1 MPFTS
6 NILFDDAE
14 ERDRKDQQ
22 QDDQGLNQFGAGF
35 SAGIKQTQG
44 LLGGG
49 LPALIQ
55 SAIGDEDD
63 AFEYLQYYNQKMQ
76 EASDLGGDF
85 QRVEDIDGAEDAV
98 QWLTYTLG
106 QALPSIGT
114 SIIGGGLGGAA
125 VQYGAKKFIA
135 ESVEAQV
142 KKKAG
147 DAFEKAMVKRELNR
161 RTAKARRLG
170 QGAGAFVASAGMNA
184 GETFAN
190 VYEESGGISDPALA
204 LGTGIA
210 AGALD
215 ALAPLS
221 ILKKILP
228 DNMAEPFKEAM
239 ADRLLRNKGVVQ
251 RAFIEGVRTGGI
263 EGATEAA
270 QEVLQATAVG
280 MFNDPE
286 GGYKS
291 YGESFFDALNN
302 PTEQQSSQY
311 LNAFAAGLVGGGG
324 MGGVSGAMYKPR
336 SAPEVQ
342 EEEPQQ
348 SPMPDSEGNMPVD
361 TPQSEELEAQQA
373 GFDSYADYLDAY
385 ETGPARMNRG
395 VSLEAI
401 QNIIPDE
408 YYLGQDI
415 SEEDNARLEAETLQ
429 LRDEFNPSLNDLVGQ
444 VVGQDDS
451 EGVLRRREDG
461 VFVYS
466 DFKTGEEVAIESGEA
481 NQDKPAEVSGLEQ
494 RDSSVELE
502 GGSGVTFNSDDSTF
516 TARRGKFRYFSTNY
530 DEDGEVATVTAETMD
545 GEPRTFGKK
554 MAKAIEDAKAGVE
567 MQQMRSDLANQ
578 VVQADDLPEDLQVAL
593 VQADVLEE
601 TLQVDQVEEIIQ
613 TMPEARQEPLR
624 KRIESLMTREGME
637 EAPIAASTFER
648 SDETNIFNGVITRSG
663 SVTLEERQS
672 NLNATAGQ
680 EVQQPNGDDPIVIP
694 STGLE
699 GIAEKVAT
707 AMRNQFKVR
716 NRDGSTS
723 FYTPANKHLGEANQ
737 DIGEEIQQA
746 VFDLVESGM
755 APEAIG
761 GLEQISVHT
770 DNDFNGADGVALSGG
785 VSLRDAIVD
794 GARTDEGASA
804 LRFILAHEMHHVFDL
819 SNSISEQL
827 PSFEVE
833 ISFSGEGAN
842 MSAGDVVMELYE
854 NYVNRTEVGR
864 LFAYPFNMLDE
875 DTQDLNAD
883 FDVLANTMRQEVF
896 AQLGAVYVSDPRL
909 LKSQAPEA
917 YQVIRTIRGADNATN
932 QDTEAPV
939 QPQGTGVQGEV
950 RPSTV
955 SGSAEV
961 EDGGGTGVAGGDGV
975 EAGPTSEVVGGET
988 QQPDGDSDGRVVRPE
1003 DLTIKRADNFSTNG
1017 EYNVTFPDG
1026 SVTQI
1031 FRDTLQFSTPRWIWV
1046 ESEPTSPEYIFGIGD
1061 NRNEAVQRLIQL
1073 MGYDLPPQDNVLLKR
1088 GPTGRPYQGLPANET
1103 LGGEDR
1109 VQTSLPNGM
1118 RQGEKFYETGAPE
1131 NYSIGIDRIL
1141 SDSAKTPVKEKLK
1154 TTIEGY
1160 NFFTPSR
1167 PDLTAEETIEEF
1179 KSHMVDNLIWL
1190 HDQMDPEVRAE
1201 AKRWYDGARKQTD
1214 IWVARYGY
1222 EPRQVAAVVANLSP
1236 QKDWFMNMSL
1246 AERMMDVYKYRQDF
1260 TADKSMN
1267 DAFIRVVLSDEKG
1280 KRRLNLNK
1288 QQEAQKKI
1296 WSQIKDKT
1304 LSEVSSVLPEAQV
1317 DLGEAIWVRMHDEAK
1332 HSRNFRVMRPSGDIM
1347 GLSMGQKGPKNVAWG
1362 SFTEIAKGISV
1373 LRDGSLENV
1382 SLSLGDA
1389 HKVRNFYNNIIA
1401 PDSEL
1406 GEVTIDTHAVAAA
1419 LFKPLSAKSY
1429 EVAHA
1434 FGGTPSAQATPQQ
1447 LGLPDGVSRSGAGSS
1462 RVIGVGGT
1470 YGVVADAYREAAER
1484 LDILPRQLQSITW
1497 EEVRVIYPA
1506 SFKDEKGVNLGKIND
1521 LWTRYGKGELSINEV
1536 RDQAYEITGTKGS
1549 KPVWTDRSSVEG
1561 DGESGTSTYARELYP
1576 DGVSGSG
1583 STGSNVGSGSDVDA
1597 TAGATAGGLAATVKV
1612 GKPNTKVRPSVQRAY
1627 AALQAGQITR
1637 QEYDEA
1643 VLETIRPYE
1652 AVPTPATQEEMLNA
1666 LAGRQKERINQP
1678 IEEGAPVGL
1687 RLDINAYEN
1696 KGTWVPTVHRNG
1708 SSPVHQATAS
1718 ITGAD
1723 FTLFKQEK
1731 SKKVMEGLSKS
1742 PFAQIKGAYVN
1753 RSDEDNVKLAQQY
1766 LNDPEWRQI
1775 GFDPRRHAT
1784 FYDRVTG
1791 EPIARADEVIQVGP
1805 LVLAKNAETLEVDQV
1820 LFKRGQKNSHAEAS
1834 ATGELTNG
1842 QLSSNE
1848 FALDDETRG
1857 ELFLRKIQD
1866 KYFSLKKFEDAAAE
1880 FLGLKELPEHMQT
1893 YVPETLHSGK
1903 IKTDF
1908 DELETSYVAP
1918 LAKILRDNDIDPDD
1932 FGLYLMAK
1940 HAPERNRRVATLYQ
1954 EQDEVGP
1961 LPDFVGAGMSTED
1974 ANRVVSELENPSFL
1988 RAAEIV
1994 YDMLTKN
2001 RERMVEAGL
2010 INEDTSDSWNSNYQ
2024 FYVPLKGFATTED
2037 ESGKLVAPKG
2047 LPKGFSV
2054 SGKES
2059 FKALGR
2065 TSQAENPVLF
2075 ALADSEEKIVRGRR
2089 NEVGQQFLS
2098 LADAI
2103 QEQGSEQL
2111 KTYRS
2116 EDVYPT
2122 VRAKNSKG
2130 KYINKQM
2137 RADEMRTATRL
2148 DTGDKRF
2155 LSVKVDGE
2163 EIFIEIENAGLNRA
2177 MHNVGAENF
2186 AGLTGFLGSSTDFM
2200 QKFQNFRRNML
2211 INWNPSWFLINP
2223 LRDIQTGLMYNLAQE
2238 SKEGGM
2244 VEGEKLT
2251 GEILRRYLPA
2261 YKSYYKNLRGNKAD
2275 NEYDAYFT
2283 EYQESGAPTGLTLTK
2298 DIEEQRARLN
2308 ALLTDGALVAKG
2320 KQGLQEIEYLNQA
2333 SENAVRF
2340 SAYVSARESG
2350 VSVQKAANLAKNL
2363 TVNFN
2368 RKGELSSGLNLFY
2381 LFFNAAVQGTANIA
2395 QAMSGK
2401 TADGKLTKAQ
2411 VGAASIALVA
2421 YMVTQHNLGAADE
2434 DEDGESVYNDLSDYD
2449 HLMSWNMVLNDGKTF
2464 AQIPMPYGYG
2474 FFHTLGRLGAEY
2486 MNDTKDEG
2494 DVAAEMT
2501 ASFAHHMLP
2510 PPLGFV
2516 GSVGTVDDLD
2526 EFGKRML
2533 GNIAPS
2539 ILEPAVQYATNTN
2552 HFGSPLYLEGNPLIR
2567 PSAPDSSRAKR
2578 STSKVYQDIAEW
2590 MNDATGGSLYR
2601 SGAVDVSPDGMQYLQ
2616 EYLLGGLG
2624 RFVNRSADLAAKYNS
2639 PEDEE
2644 ISASDIPIVR
2654 YFFGEP
2660 SEYSDKM
2667 DYYGYISSAT
2677 QVFKEASE
2685 STGQERVRFQQEFRQ
2700 VISLEPL
2707 YKEGQKKLRKLRQR
2721 KKQIEKTQNDPVKAY
2736 DQIQKIE
2743 AEMQKV
2749 YDSFNKRYREATR

>member
-1 MPFTS
+1 MPLTS
-6 NILFDDAE
+6 RILFDE
-14 ERDRKDQQ
+14 TEDRKPQE
-22 QDDQGLNQFGAGF
+22 DDQGLTQFGAGF

-49 LPALIQ
+49 LPALIN
-55 SAIGDEDD
+55 SALGNEG
-63 AFEYLQYYNQKMQ
+63 ATFEYLDYYNKKME
-76 EASDLGGDF
+76 EAAEIGGDF
-85 QRVEDIDGAEDAV
+85 QRLEDIEGAEDAV

-114 SIIGGGLGGAA
+114 SIIGGGVGGAV
-125 VQYGAKKFIA
+125 VQYGAKKAIK
-135 ESVEAQV
+135 ETVEREV
-142 KKKAG
+142 KEKAG
-147 DAFEKAMVKRELNR
+147 KAFEKAMVKKELAR
-161 RTAKARRLG
+161 RTATARKFG
-170 QGAGAFVASAGMNA
+170 TGVGAFGTSMAMNA

-190 VYEESGGISDPALA
+190 VYEESGGIEDPALA

-215 ALAPLS
+215 ALAPMS

-228 DNMAEPFKEAM
+228 DNMSEPFKEAM
-239 ADRLLRNKGVVQ
+239 VDRLLRNKGMVK

-280 MFNDPE
+280 MFNDPQS
-286 GGYKS
+286 GYKS

-302 PTEQQSSQY
+302 PTEQQKSQY

-324 MGGVSGAMYKPR
+324 MGGISGAFYKPR

-342 EEEPQQ
+342 EEDPQQ
-348 SPMPDSEGNMPVD
+348 SPMPDAEGNMPVE

-373 GFDSYADYLDAY
+373 GFDSYEDYLDAY
-385 ETGPARMNRG
+385 ESGPARVNRG

-415 SEEDNARLEAETLQ
+415 SEEENARLEAETLQ
-429 LRDEFNPSLNDLVGQ
+429 LRDDFNPSLNDLVGQ
-444 VVGQDDS
+444 VVGQGDS
-451 EGVLRRREDG
+451 EGVLRRRQDS
-461 VFVYS
+461 VFVYT
-466 DFKTGEEVAIESGEA
+466 DFQTGEEVVIESGEA
-481 NQDKPAEVSGLEQ
+481 NQDQPAEVSGLEQ
-494 RDSSVELE
+494 RESEVELE
-502 GGSGVTFNSDDSTF
+502 GGRGVTFNAEDSTF

-530 DEDGEVATVTAETMD
+530 DENGEVATVTAETMD

-578 VVQADDLPEDLQVAL
+578 IVQADDLPEDLQVAL

-601 TLQVDQVEEIIQ
+601 TIPVEQVEEIIQ

-624 KRIESLMTREGME
+624 KRIESLMTRDQME
-637 EAPIAASTFER
+637 ETPIAASTFDR
-648 SDETNIFNGVITRSG
+648 TDETNIFNGVINRAG
-663 SVTLEERQS
+663 SVTLEERQA
-672 NLNATAGQ
+672 NLDATAGQ
-680 EVQQPNGDDPIVIP
+680 EIQQPNGDDPIVIP
-694 STGLE
+694 STGLD

-716 NRDGSTS
+716 NQDKTVS
-723 FYTPANKHLGEANQ
+723 FYQPANKYLGEANQ
-737 DIGEEIQQA
+737 DIAEEIQQA

-755 APEAIG
+755 APEAITS
-761 GLEQISVHT
+761 LEQISVHT
-770 DNDFNGADGVALSGG
+770 EDDFNGADGVALASG
-785 VSLRDAIVD
+785 VSLRDSVVD
-794 GARTDEGASA
+794 RARTDEGASA

-819 SNSISEQL
+819 NNDITLNL
-827 PSFEVE
+827 PSFKTE
-833 ISFSGEGAN
+833 ISFTAEGPV
-842 MSAGDVVMELYE
+842 MTAGDVVMELYE
-854 NYVNRTEVGR
+854 NYVNETEVGR

-883 FDVLANTMRQEVF
+883 FDMLGRTMEQEVF

-917 YQVIRTIRGADNATN
+917 YEVIRTIRGADNATDQN
-932 QDTEAPV
+932 TEAQV
-939 QPQGTGVQGEV
+939 QSEGTGVQGEV

-961 EDGGGTGVAGGDGV
+961 EDAGGTGVVGGDGA

-1003 DLTIKRADNFSTNG
+1003 DLVIKRADNFSTNG

-1026 SVTQI
+1026 TVTQI

-1046 ESEPTSPEYIFGIGD
+1046 ESDANSPEAIFGIGD

-1073 MGYDLPPQDNVLLKR
+1073 MGYELPPADNVLLMR
-1088 GPTGRPYQGLPANET
+1088 SPMGLVSARETAAATSYPNQRPFKVDLQQKSLDEQERMGLNLREDTEEANKYLVEITVSDAQEALVDNENAIGWYDRTVREAIET
-1103 LGGEDR
+1103 LAKIHPEISTDP
-1109 VQTSLPNGM
+1109 QAKFAFTFALANTSNGLKVDKNFELAESAY
-1118 RQGEKFYETGAPE
+1118 RAYKEAGDGKFPTNVG
-1131 NYSIGIDRIL
+1131 IGNAAAAIN
-1141 SDSAKTPVKEKLK
+1141 KTFKLFNDMVEQYGINDVMELFNSK
-1154 TTIEGY
+1154 TTVGELQKAGFKVTGEWVDTEVYGAAIIGPKIGNGFFANLNG
-1160 NFFTPSR
+1160 NFDQLTMDRWLRRTWGRWTGTLIGER
-1167 PDLTAEETIEEF
+1167 PDLIADKTKKMRQIVAKMTAEEKRSFKELGVNIRTQSNADVIDTANAIQKASMVPANREVMNRTDLGQDLRKVGNGLAKDADGQIEAPTAAERNRIRRVF
-1179 KSHMVDNLIWL
+1179 NEALKELRNDY
-1190 HDQMDPEVRAE
+1190 PELTMADLQALLWYPE
-1201 AKRWYDGARKQTD
+1201 KRLYDGARSQEEFEN
-1214 IWVARYGY
+1214 GY
-1222 EPRQVAAVVANLSP
+1222 EDAEAPDYANAAAR
-1236 QKDWFMNMSL
+1236 L
-1246 AERMMDVYKYRQDF
+1246 AERFGVDSDRRG
-1260 TADKSMN
+1260 AG
-1267 DAFIRVVLSDEKG
+1267 DAR
-1280 KRRLNLNK
+1280 
-1288 QQEAQKKI
+1288 
-1296 WSQIKDKT
+1296 
-1304 LSEVSSVLPEAQV
+1304 
-1317 DLGEAIWVRMHDEAK
+1317 
-1332 HSRNFRVMRPSGDIM
+1332 SGD
-1347 GLSMGQKGPKNVAWG
+1347 VA
-1362 SFTEIAKGISV
+1362 EQ
-1373 LRDGSLENV
+1373 
-1382 SLSLGDA
+1382 
-1389 HKVRNFYNNIIA
+1389 
-1401 PDSEL
+1401 P
-1406 GEVTIDTHAVAAA
+1406 AVAEQA
-1419 LFKPLSAKSY
+1419 
-1429 EVAHA
+1429 E
-1434 FGGTPSAQATPQQ
+1434 GTATPQ
-1447 LGLPDGVSRSGAGSS
+1447 D
-1462 RVIGVGGT
+1462 
-1470 YGVVADAYREAAER
+1470 
-1484 LDILPRQLQSITW
+1484 
-1497 EEVRVIYPA
+1497 
-1506 SFKDEKGVNLGKIND
+1506 
-1521 LWTRYGKGELSINEV
+1521 
-1536 RDQAYEITGTKGS
+1536 
-1549 KPVWTDRSSVEG
+1549 
-1561 DGESGTSTYARELYP
+1561 
-1576 DGVSGSG
+1576 
-1583 STGSNVGSGSDVDA
+1583 
-1597 TAGATAGGLAATVKV
+1597 GATEQGLAATVKV

-1652 AVPTPATQEEMLNA
+1652 AVPTPATEEEMLNA

-1678 IEEGAPVGL
+1678 IEEGSPVGL

-1696 KGTWVPTVHRNG
+1696 KGTWVPTIHRNG

-1718 ITGAD
+1718 ITDAD

-1731 SKKVMEGLSKS
+1731 SQKVMEGVNKS

-1753 RSDEDNVKLAQQY
+1753 RTDEENVRLAQQY

-1784 FYDRVTG
+1784 FYDRTTG
-1791 EPIARADEVIQVGP
+1791 EPIATADEVIQVGP

-1820 LFKRGQKNSHAEAS
+1820 LYKRGQKNSHAEAS
-1834 ATGELTNG
+1834 VTGELTNG
-1842 QLSSNE
+1842 ELTSNE
-1848 FALDDETRG
+1848 FTLDDETRT

-1893 YVPETLHSGK
+1893 YIGETLHSGK

-1908 DELETSYVAP
+1908 DELENSYVAP
-1918 LAKILRDNDIDPDD
+1918 LAQILRDNDIDPDD

-1940 HAPERNRRVATLYQ
+1940 HAPERNRRVALLYQ
-1954 EQDEVGP
+1954 DRNMVGP
-1961 LPDFVGAGMSTED
+1961 LPDFVGAGISTED
-1974 ANRVVSELENPSFL
+1974 ANRVVAELENPSMIK
-1988 RAAEIV
+1988 AAGIV
-1994 YDMLTKN
+1994 YEMLAKN

-2010 INEDTSDSWNSNYQ
+2010 INEDTADSWDSNYQ

-2037 ESGKLVAPKG
+2037 EAGNLVAPKG

-2075 ALADSEEKIVRGRR
+2075 ALADSEEKIVRARR

-2103 QEQGSEQL
+2103 QERGSEQL
-2111 KTYRS
+2111 KVYRT

-2122 VRAKNSKG
+2122 VRAKNNKG

-2137 RADEMRTATRL
+2137 RADEMRMATRL

-2163 EIFIEIENAGLNRA
+2163 EIFIEIADAGLNRA

-2186 AGLTGFLGSSTDFM
+2186 AGLTGFLGSTTDFM

-2223 LRDIQTGLMYNLAQE
+2223 LRDLQTGLMYNLAQE

-2244 VEGEKLT
+2244 VEGENLT
-2251 GEILRRYLPA
+2251 GEIIRRYLPA
-2261 YKSYYKNLRGNKAD
+2261 YSAYYKNLRGNKAD
-2275 NEYDAYFT
+2275 NEYDAYYA
-2283 EYQESGAPTGLTLTK
+2283 EYQKAGAQTGLTLTK
-2298 DIEEQRARLN
+2298 DIDEQRARLN
-2308 ALLTDGALVAKG
+2308 ALLTDGPLVAKG

-2340 SAYVSARESG
+2340 ATYVSAREAG

-2395 QAMSGK
+2395 QAMSGR
-2401 TADGKLTKAQ
+2401 TADGSLTKAQ
-2411 VGAASIALVA
+2411 IGAASIALVA

-2434 DEDGESVYNDLSDYD
+2434 DDDGESLYNDLSDYD
-2449 HLMSWNMVLNDGKTF
+2449 HLMSWNMVMDDGKTF
-2464 AQIPMPYGYG
+2464 FQIPMPYGYG

-2486 MNDTKDEG
+2486 MNETKDEG
-2494 DVAAEMT
+2494 DVAAELT

-2516 GSVGTVDDLD
+2516 GAVGTVDDLD

-2533 GNIAPS
+2533 GNVAPS
-2539 ILEPAVQYATNTN
+2539 IFEPVVQYATNTN
-2552 HFGSPLYLEGNPLIR
+2552 HFGSPLYLEDNPLIR

-2578 STSKVYQDIAEW
+2578 STSQVYRDIAEW

-2644 ISASDIPIVR
+2644 ITASDVPIVR

-2660 SEYSDKM
+2660 SDYADKM
-2667 DYYGYISSAT
+2667 DYYEYIGTAT
-2677 QVFKEASE
+2677 QIFKENE
-2685 STGQERVRFQQEFRQ
+2685 ETTGEDRLELQREFGP
-2700 VISLEPL
+2700 VIRLEPL
-2707 YKEGQKKLRKLRQR
+2707 YKETQKQLRKLRQQ
-2721 KKQIEKTQNDPVKAY
+2721 KKQIEKTQKDPVKAY
-2736 DQIQKIE
+2736 DQVQRIE
-2743 AEMQKV
+2743 EQMQKL
-2749 YDSFNKRYREATR
+2749 YDKFNKRYREATR

>member
-14 ERDRKDQQ
+14 ERDRKDQE
-22 QDDQGLNQFGAGF
+22 QDDQGLTQFGAGF

-76 EASDLGGDF
+76 EAADIGGDF

-147 DAFEKAMVKRELNR
+147 DAFEKAMVKRELSR

-170 QGAGAFVASAGMNA
+170 QGAGAFVTSAGMNA

-336 SAPEVQ
+336 SATEVQ
-342 EEEPQQ
+342 EEEAQQ
-348 SPMPDSEGNMPVD
+348 SPMPDSEGNMPVE

-415 SEEDNARLEAETLQ
+415 SEDENARLEAETLQ
-429 LRDEFNPSLNDLVGQ
+429 LRDDFNPSLNDLVGQ
-444 VVGQDDS
+444 VVGQGDS
-451 EGVLRRREDG
+451 EGVLIRREDG
-461 VFVYS
+461 VFAYT
-466 DFKTGEEVAIESGEA
+466 DLQTGEEVTIESGEA
-481 NQDKPAEVSGLEQ
+481 NQDQPAEVSGLEQ
-494 RDSSVELE
+494 RDSNVELE
-502 GGSGVTFNSDDSTF
+502 GGSGITFNSDDSTF
-516 TARRGKFRYFSTNY
+516 TARRGTFRYFSTNY
-530 DEDGEVATVTAETMD
+530 DENGEVSSVTAETMD
-545 GEPRTFGKK
+545 GKPRTFGKK
-554 MAKAIEDAKAGVE
+554 MAARIEDAKAQSETETVRQNLATGE
-567 MQQMRSDLANQ
+567 SQQEISSNLGGREQAANQ
-578 VVQADDLPEDLQVAL
+578 SGRAERSNAALRQGNFDPASFEVQADDLPEDLQVAL
-593 VQADVLEE
+593 VQSNVIDEAVTVE
-601 TLQVDQVEEIIQ
+601 QVEEIIE

-624 KRIESLMTREGME
+624 KRIESLMTRDEME
-637 EAPIAASTFER
+637 ETPIAASTFDR
-648 SDETNIFNGVITRSG
+648 TDETSIFNGVINRAG
-663 SVTLEERQS
+663 SVTLEERQA
-672 NLNATAGQ
+672 NLDATAGQ
-680 EVQQPNGDDPIVIP
+680 EIQQPNGDDPIVIP

-699 GIAEKVAT
+699 NIAEKVST

-716 NRDGSTS
+716 NRDKTVS
-723 FYTPANKHLGEANQ
+723 FYQPANKYLGEANQ
-737 DIGEEIQQA
+737 DITEEIQQA

-755 APEAIG
+755 APEAISS
-761 GLEQISVHT
+761 LDQISVHT
-770 DNDFNGADGVALSGG
+770 DDDFNGADGVALASG
-785 VSLRDAIVD
+785 VSLRDGVLD
-794 GARTDEGASA
+794 KARTDEGASS
-804 LRFILAHEMHHVFDL
+804 LRMILAHEMHHVFDL
-819 SNSISEQL
+819 NNDITLNL
-827 PSFEVE
+827 PSFKTK
-833 ISFSGEGAN
+833 IAFSAEGPI
-842 MSAGDVVMELYE
+842 MTAGDVVVELYD
-854 NYVNRTEVGR
+854 NYVNQTEVGR

-883 FDVLANTMRQEVF
+883 FDMLGRTMEQEVF

-917 YQVIRTIRGADNATN
+917 YEVIRTIRGADNATDQN
-932 QDTEAPV
+932 TETQV
-939 QPQGTGVQGEV
+939 QPEGTGVQGEV

-961 EDGGGTGVAGGDGV
+961 EDAGGTGVVGGDGA

-1003 DLTIKRADNFSTNG
+1003 DLVIKRADNFTTNG

-1046 ESEPTSPEYIFGIGD
+1046 ESDAGSPDAIFGIGD
-1061 NRNEAVQRLIQL
+1061 NRNDAVQRLIQL
-1073 MGYDLPPQDNVLLKR
+1073 MGYELPPADNVLLMRSPMGLVSARETAAATSYPNQRPFKVDLQQKSLDEQER
-1088 GPTGRPYQGLPANET
+1088 MGLNLREDTEEANKYLVEITVSDAQEALVDNENAIGWYDRTVGEAINTLSKIHPEIATDPQAKFAFTFALANTSNGLKVDKNFELAESAYRAYKDAGDGKFPTNVG
-1103 LGGEDR
+1103 
-1109 VQTSLPNGM
+1109 
-1118 RQGEKFYETGAPE
+1118 
-1131 NYSIGIDRIL
+1131 IGNAAAAINKTFKLFNDMVEQYGI
-1141 SDSAKTPVKEKLK
+1141 SDVMELFNSK
-1154 TTIEGY
+1154 TTVGELQKAGFKVTGEWVDTEVYGAAIIGPKIGNGFFANLNG
-1160 NFFTPSR
+1160 NFDQLTMDRWLRRTWGRWTGTLIGER
-1167 PDLTAEETIEEF
+1167 PDLIADKTKKMRQIVAKMTAEEKRSFRDLGVNIRTQSNANVIETANAIQKASMIPANREVMNRTDLGQDLRKVGNGLAKDADGQIEAPTAAERNRIRKVF
-1179 KSHMVDNLIWL
+1179 NDALTELRN
-1190 HDQMDPEVRAE
+1190 DYPELTMADLQALLWYPE
-1201 AKRWYDGARKQTD
+1201 KRLYDGARSQEEFEN
-1214 IWVARYGY
+1214 GY
-1222 EPRQVAAVVANLSP
+1222 EDAEAPDYANAAAR
-1236 QKDWFMNMSL
+1236 L
-1246 AERMMDVYKYRQDF
+1246 AERFGVDSDRRG
-1260 TADKSMN
+1260 AG
-1267 DAFIRVVLSDEKG
+1267 DAR
-1280 KRRLNLNK
+1280 
-1288 QQEAQKKI
+1288 
-1296 WSQIKDKT
+1296 
-1304 LSEVSSVLPEAQV
+1304 
-1317 DLGEAIWVRMHDEAK
+1317 
-1332 HSRNFRVMRPSGDIM
+1332 SGDVVE
-1347 GLSMGQKGPKNVAWG
+1347 QPAV
-1362 SFTEIAKGISV
+1362 TEQ
-1373 LRDGSLENV
+1373 DE
-1382 SLSLGDA
+1382 
-1389 HKVRNFYNNIIA
+1389 
-1401 PDSEL
+1401 
-1406 GEVTIDTHAVAAA
+1406 
-1419 LFKPLSAKSY
+1419 
-1429 EVAHA
+1429 
-1434 FGGTPSAQATPQQ
+1434 GTATPE
-1447 LGLPDGVSRSGAGSS
+1447 VGA
-1462 RVIGVGGT
+1462 
-1470 YGVVADAYREAAER
+1470 
-1484 LDILPRQLQSITW
+1484 
-1497 EEVRVIYPA
+1497 
-1506 SFKDEKGVNLGKIND
+1506 
-1521 LWTRYGKGELSINEV
+1521 
-1536 RDQAYEITGTKGS
+1536 
-1549 KPVWTDRSSVEG
+1549 
-1561 DGESGTSTYARELYP
+1561 
-1576 DGVSGSG
+1576 
-1583 STGSNVGSGSDVDA
+1583 
-1597 TAGATAGGLAATVKV
+1597 
-1612 GKPNTKVRPSVQRAY
+1612 
-1627 AALQAGQITR
+1627 
-1637 QEYDEA
+1637 QE
-1643 VLETIRPYE
+1643 P
-1652 AVPTPATQEEMLNA
+1652 
-1666 LAGRQKERINQP
+1666 
-1678 IEEGAPVGL
+1678 
-1687 RLDINAYEN
+1687 
-1696 KGTWVPTVHRNG
+1696 
-1708 SSPVHQATAS
+1708 
-1718 ITGAD
+1718 
-1723 FTLFKQEK
+1723 
-1731 SKKVMEGLSKS
+1731 
-1742 PFAQIKGAYVN
+1742 
-1753 RSDEDNVKLAQQY
+1753 
-1766 LNDPEWRQI
+1766 
-1775 GFDPRRHAT
+1775 
-1784 FYDRVTG
+1784 
-1791 EPIARADEVIQVGP
+1791 
-1805 LVLAKNAETLEVDQV
+1805 EVDTP
-1820 LFKRGQKNSHAEAS
+1820 LAKRGQKKSHADAQRDK
-1834 ATGELTNG
+1834 TLLDGTP
-1842 QLSSNE
+1842 SSNE
-1848 FALDDETRG
+1848 FTLDDETRG

-1908 DELETSYVAP
+1908 DELETTYVAP
-1918 LAKILRDNDIDPDD
+1918 LSKILRDNDIDPDD

-1954 EQDEVGP
+1954 ERDMVGP

-1974 ANRVVSELENPSFL
+1974 ANRVVSELENPSL
-1988 RAAEIV
+1988 LKAAEIV

-2089 NEVGQQFLS
+2089 NEVGQQFLA

-2103 QEQGSEQL
+2103 QERGSEQL
-2111 KTYRS
+2111 KTYRT

-2122 VRAKNSKG
+2122 VRAKDSKG

-2186 AGLTGFLGSSTDFM
+2186 AGLTGFLGSSADFM

-2223 LRDIQTGLMYNLAQE
+2223 LRDIQTGLMYNLAEE

-2283 EYQESGAPTGLTLTK
+2283 EYQQSGAPTGLTLTK

-2340 SAYVSARESG
+2340 STYVSARESG

-2395 QAMSGK
+2395 QAMSGR

-2434 DEDGESVYNDLSDYD
+2434 DEDGESVYSDLSDYD

-2644 ISASDIPIVR
+2644 VSASDIPIVR

-2685 STGQERVRFQQEFRQ
+2685 STGQERVRFQQEFKQ